1 MDLNT
6 PEFARVFREELEE
19 RSSRL
24 VSGGRRLADK
34 TLEAATIPD
43 LVRDAHTIKG
53 SAGLLGHTEIK
64 EAAAVL
70 EGLWRKVGEGHS
82 PPPEAADAMVATAEA
97 MTPALVASDVAE
109 LVDLVSELAGDSG
122 WARRPGTVRARRPG
136 TVRARQPGTVRARQ
150 PEPADTVPAHP
161 LEKAETVPGSQP
173 EPAEVVPAHPPEPG
187 DLGGLLSSVSESML
201 GGATRV
207 DIGDLYRLINR
218 IVEAA
223 LDADALAD
231 LSLVSIEGDDPD
243 LFRKSWR
250 GQVES
255 LSEAVHDISDQAVS
269 LANGSFFD
277 AVVTFPQFV
286 RYLGRRLGKDIR
298 FELAGKDVQLDRQIV
313 DLIRE
318 PIRHLLV
325 NAADHGVEPAADRL
339 VAGKPSAGTIVVGAA
354 VNDDCVEV
362 YVSDDGA
369 GVDWEAVA
377 EGARKAGAGET
388 GPELKQLLFH
398 PGFSTASK
406 RSEFSGA
413 GDGLPAVLAAVET
426 VHGAVHLESTGGSG
440 VVVTMTL
447 PLSMALQNVVV
458 VAVGDQFWGLPEAS
472 VKTAMALS
480 NAELT
485 STESGVEVRF
495 NSGAVPCVSLAE
507 AVGADR
513 APDESELLVVN
524 TRSGLVAVTVS
535 ELVDR
540 RRVAVKNLGP
550 ILEGA
555 GHVTGAALL
564 GGGSI
569 LVVLDPN
576 FLGAAARRRPRLVNS
591 KPRVLVVDDS
601 AGARQLLAAVLNGAG
616 LDVESASSAREAM
629 SAAGSRSFDAMVV
642 DYSMPRSNGVELVRA
657 MRASGVR
664 MPIVM
669 VSGVA
674 SAEEKEAAWE
684 AGVDAYFDK
693 YDLRQ
698 GVLTKTLIELMGLEE
713 ANLA

>member
-6 PEFARVFREELEE
+6 PELARVFREELEE
-19 RSSRL
+19 RSRRL
-24 VSGGRRLADK
+24 VGGARGLADK
-34 TLEAATIPD
+34 TLEAAAVPD

-53 SAGLLGHTEIK
+53 SAGLLGHAEIK

-70 EGLWRKVGEGHS
+70 ESLWRKVGEGHS

-97 MTPALVASDVAE
+97 MTPALVASDAAE
-109 LVDLVSELAGDSG
+109 LADLVAELAGDSG
-122 WARRPGTVRARRPG
+122 WARKPGPAETVRLRRPERAE
-136 TVRARQPGTVRARQ
+136 TVRLRQ
-150 PEPADTVPAHP
+150 PER
-161 LEKAETVPGSQP
+161 AETDSTQP
-173 EPAEVVPAHPPEPG
+173 ERAETDSTQPEQAEAVAAHHPEPG

-207 DIGDLYRLINR
+207 DISDLYRLINR
-218 IVEAA
+218 VVEAA

-250 GQVES
+250 GQVQR
-255 LSEAVHDISDQAVS
+255 LSEAVHDISDQAVC
-269 LANGSFFD
+269 LANASFFD

-298 FELAGKDVQLDRQIV
+298 FELAGEDVQLDRQIV

-339 VAGKPSAGTIVVGAA
+339 AAGKQAAGTIVVGAA
-354 VNDDCVEV
+354 VNDECVEV

-369 GVDWEAVA
+369 GVDWDAVA
-377 EGARKAGAGET
+377 EEARKLGGGER
-388 GPELKQLLFH
+388 PSELKQLLFH
-398 PGFSTASK
+398 PGFSTVSE
-406 RSEFSGA
+406 RSEFSGT

-426 VHGAVHLESTGGSG
+426 IHGAVHLESSGGSG

-447 PLSMALQNVVV
+447 PLSMVLQNVVV
-458 VAVGDQFWGLPEAS
+458 VAVGDHFWGLPEAS

-485 STESGVEVRF
+485 STDSGVEVRF

-513 APDESELLVVN
+513 PPDESELLVVS

-555 GHVTGAALL
+555 SHVTGAALL

-601 AGARQLLAAVLNGAG
+601 AGARQLLSAVLNGAG

-664 MPIVM
+664 IPIVM

-674 SAEEKEAAWE
+674 SGEEKEAAWE

-693 YDLRQ
+693 FDLRQ
-698 GVLTKTLIELMGLEE
+698 GVLTKTLRELMGLEE